1 MHSVDYPK
9 WLNFVWF
16 QCIWFIAILGRE
28 QTQWP
33 LLALLLMHLAWCK
46 DWKVE
51 ARLMLLCATVGVVLD
66 SLFTWQGV
74 FKFAEPTILLP
85 IPVWLVAIWLA
96 FAGTLRHSLDYLLEK
111 PVLAALCAGI
121 SAPLSYLAGMRL
133 GAVEFGLSS
142 LTTMSL
148 IAVAWTGAMPLLIY
162 ISNKLVSSTKA
173 LPHADVLATEQIGK

>member
-33 LLALLLMHLAWCK
+33 LLALLLIHLAWCK

-51 ARLMLLCATVGVVLD
+51 AKLMLLCASVGVVLD

-85 IPVWLVAIWLA
+85 IPIWLIAIWLA
-96 FAGTLRHSLDYLLEK
+96 FAGTLRHSLGYLLEK

-133 GAVEFGLSS
+133 DAVDFGLNP
-142 LTTMSL
+142 LTTISL
-148 IAVAWTGAMPLLIY
+148 IAVAWVGVMPLLIY
-162 ISNKLVSSTKA
+162 ISNRLIATTEETA
-173 LPHADVLATEQIGK
+173 HTEVLAAEQIGK